1 MPRVLTEDLSVS
13 TSTGSGAALGQ
24 VPVMEGEAGVS
35 QCWVTQSHLCKKSA
49 LLEYCISNQVH
60 LK

>member
-35 QCWVTQSHLCKKSA
+35 QRELHVG
-49 LLEYCISNQVH
+49 
-60 LK
+60 